1 MGAQKF
7 SEEPHIVCT
16 EWNTIICGRI
26 RTNKTKQCIEFSKN
40 SKDVTHE
47 TINAVWKY
55 YRQTHPF
62 LEQGAACSED
72 HNCCLAV
79 YDTKKWKLVRKGE
92 EDARD

>member
-7 SEEPHIVCT
+7 SDSPHIVCT
-16 EWNTIICGRI
+16 EWNDIICGRI
-26 RTNKTKQCIEFSKN
+26 RTNKTKQCIEFSKD
-40 SKDVTHE
+40 SFDCTHE

-62 LEQGAACSED
+62 IEDGAALSSD

-79 YDTKKWKLVRKGE
+79 YDASKWELVPKRGNAE
-92 EDARD
+92 C